1 MELKTAGLRKHSG
14 KARLPLKTRL
24 HKAAGITDG
33 CRDSYPLWTHR
44 MLTGLRSEA
53 GKGSNNVIHRMI
65 QPNSLP
71 NFPVKG
77 KSLAV
82 IGGPFGLSSNP
93 GRDLPGAARTP
104 QCHDVITAVGAEPFA
119 PLRGDLSVTQT
130 HQQDFKIPCSP
141 WLLPQNRGGLIQT
154 HV

>member
-1 MELKTAGLRKHSG
+1 MKLKTAGLRKHSG
-14 KARLPLKTRL
+14 KSRLPLKTRL
-24 HKAAGITDG
+24 HKPAGITDG

-44 MLTGLRSEA
+44 MLTGLRCEA

-82 IGGPFGLSSNP
+82 RLVACLASLLTLAVVCLEQQGHHNAMMLSQLWVLSRLPPWGGTYLSYRHIS
-93 GRDLPGAARTP
+93 RTSKYP
-104 QCHDVITAVGAEPFA
+104 VLHGCLHTTE
-119 PLRGDLSVTQT
+119 
-130 HQQDFKIPCSP
+130 
-141 WLLPQNRGGLIQT
+141 
-154 HV
+154 